1 MTNYIIEDLVKRRL
15 GLTQNTDIEEIKS
28 GNVKKLYDEIGK
40 SYHMACIYIE
50 KGSDISILS
59 YGMNQ
64 YFCNKDCGSIHAET
78 NVINSLPPLKK
89 KSRIKKHLKSINLM
103 VIKTTQTGKIGM
115 SKPCIRC
122 ILDMISM
129 PPQKGYS
136 IKKVSYSS
144 HTGDIVH
151 TTLKSLA
158 EDDDYHI
165 SKYYKSHNYDIE

>member
-1 MTNYIIEDLVKRRL
+1 MTNYIIEDLIRRRL
-15 GLTQNTDIEEIKS
+15 GLTKNTDIEHLKN

-40 SYHMACIYIE
+40 SFHIACVYIE

-64 YFCNKDCGSIHAET
+64 YFCNKECGSIHAEE
-78 NVINSLPPLKK
+78 NVINSLQPLKK
-89 KSRIKKHLKSINLM
+89 KSRNKKHLKSINLM
-103 VIKTTQTGKIGM
+103 VIKTTHTGKVGM

-122 ILDMISM
+122 ILNMISI
-129 PPQKGYS
+129 PQQKGYN

-144 HTGDIVH
+144 QNGDIIH
-151 TTLKSLA
+151 TTLKALS

-165 SKYYKSHNYDIE
+165 SKYYKAHNFE